1 MSETYY
7 NAIETLSRR
16 RAEVSAEIVKQNEVV
31 LELNR
36 AIKILQGTVPYEP
49 VCSICNGTG
58 CSTCCPSP
66 SDIVLCR
73 QCQAPSTKVAI
84 FQADGLCSDCSPL
97 VAQLPELK
105 RCSQCGEH
113 AGFLYAGLCL
123 SCKGTK

>member
-7 NAIETLSRR
+7 NAIEALSRC

-58 CSTCCPSP
+58 CSTCEPPS
-66 SDIVLCR
+66 
-73 QCQAPSTKVAI
+73 AE
-84 FQADGLCSDCSPL
+84 
-97 VAQLPELK
+97 QLPELK
-105 RCSQCGEH
+105 RCSQCWEH